1 MTGVGWLA
9 GMQYWCRRIDPL
21 LLGGW
26 ENQAD
31 SHILN
36 CSAKTNHFTLSTV
49 ITDLYRTISSVSEKR
64 NQGLFL
70 HCVYLRPTFCHWIL
84 KLFVFSLII
93 LQWYDWKPELVVSH
107 DFSWFSRSRPL
118 FPDRI
123 AAASHWSP
131 QPLQDQ
137 IWGRSRRRQISV
149 ARWGGGEAS
158 GHLRPLRTGTQP
170 SREASGFSRAG
181 KGDDSRFPGNVVTYV
196 YKGYMTA
203 DIL

>member
-1 MTGVGWLA
+1 MWVGWLA
-9 GMQYWCRRIDPL
+9 CNIDADGSTQPATGRLGEPSWLTYSQLFGENEPLHTFNCYYRSISNHIVREWKEESRIVFAL
-21 LLGGW
+21 CIFKTHFL
-26 ENQAD
+26 
-31 SHILN
+31 SLN
-36 CSAKTNHFTLSTV
+36 IEINS
-49 ITDLYRTISSVSEKR
+49 
-64 NQGLFL
+64 
-70 HCVYLRPTFCHWIL
+70 
-84 KLFVFSLII
+84 FSLII

-123 AAASHWSP
+123 AAASHWPP

>member
-9 GMQYWCRRIDPL
+9 GMQYWCRRIDPACWAAGRTKLTHTFSIVPRKRTTSHFQL
-21 LLGGW
+21 LLPIYIVREW
-26 ENQAD
+26 KEESRIVFALCIFKTHFL
-31 SHILN
+31 SLN
-36 CSAKTNHFTLSTV
+36 IK
-49 ITDLYRTISSVSEKR
+49 
-64 NQGLFL
+64 
-70 HCVYLRPTFCHWIL
+70 
-84 KLFVFSLII
+84 FVCLLII

-123 AAASHWSP
+123 AAASHWPP

-158 GHLRPLRTGTQP
+158 GHLRPLRTSTQP

-181 KGDDSRFPGNVVTYV
+181 KGDDSRFPGNVVTCV